1 MNQNERP
8 TAAILSAIVI
18 SSLLATAFLFNGN
31 LNFSQKALGQA
42 EETFGEN
49 ATFAEEVEGQAA
61 NQTAATNA
69 TATTPTP
76 TPPTPTPATPTPPT
90 PTPATPTPASP
101 TPTPPTP
108 TPTANQTAGAPPAT
122 AANVTTNVTSED
134 IEPIVD
140 SLSTAR
146 EGLQE
151 NDTEA
156 ALGAINDAD
165 ETLFTL
171 VNEEGDQGG
180 LAEQLKTLQE
190 SLDTARESLHNDDPA
205 KALEDLNTAD
215 TQVLA
220 VTQALPAD
228 DEAEDDEAEDDEA
241 EDEEAE
247 EE

>member
-1 MNQNERP
+1 MNQKERSS
-8 TAAILSAIVI
+8 AATLSAIVI
-18 SSLLATAFLFNGN
+18 SSLLATAIFFNGN
-31 LNFSQKALGQA
+31 MNFSQKAVGQA
-42 EETFGEN
+42 EETFGGN
-49 ATFAEEVEGQAA
+49 ATFAEELAA
-61 NQTAATNA
+61 NQTAAT
-69 TATTPTP
+69 TTPPPP
-76 TPPTPTPATPTPPT
+76 TPPPTPPANQTT
-90 PTPATPTPASP
+90 PP
-101 TPTPPTP
+101 PTPPP
-108 TPTANQTAGAPPAT
+108 TPPANQTTPPPTPPPTPPANQTTPPPPTT

-134 IEPIVD
+134 IQPVLD

-205 KALEDLNTAD
+205 KGLEDLNTAD

-220 VTQALPAD
+220 ITQALPAD
-228 DEAEDDEAEDDEA
+228 EEP
-241 EDEEAE
+241 EDEEPEDE
-247 EE
+247 EPEDEE

>member
-1 MNQNERP
+1 MTSVILTMNQKERSS
-8 TAAILSAIVI
+8 AATLSAIVI
-18 SSLLATAFLFNGN
+18 SSLLATAIFFNGN
-31 LNFSQKALGQA
+31 MNFSQKAVGQA
-42 EETFGEN
+42 EETFGGN
-49 ATFAEEVEGQAA
+49 ATFAEELAA
-61 NQTAATNA
+61 NQTAAT
-69 TATTPTP
+69 TTPPPP
-76 TPPTPTPATPTPPT
+76 TPPPTPPANQTT
-90 PTPATPTPASP
+90 PP
-101 TPTPPTP
+101 PTPPP
-108 TPTANQTAGAPPAT
+108 TPPANQTTPPPPTT

-134 IEPIVD
+134 IQPVLD

-220 VTQALPAD
+220 ITQALPAD
-228 DEAEDDEAEDDEA
+228 EEP
-241 EDEEAE
+241 EDEEPEDE
-247 EE
+247 EPEDEEPEDEE

>member
-1 MNQNERP
+1 MNQKERS

-18 SSLLATAFLFNGN
+18 SSLLATGVLLNGN
-31 LNFSQKALGQA
+31 VNFPQKAVGQA
-42 EETFGEN
+42 EETFGGN
-49 ATFAEEVEGQAA
+49 ATFTEGLEGQAA

-69 TATTPTP
+69 TTTTPTP
-76 TPPTPTPATPTPPT
+76 TPTPT
-90 PTPATPTPASP
+90 S
-101 TPTPPTP
+101 

-140 SLSTAR
+140 SLTTAR

-190 SLDTARESLHNDDPA
+190 GLDTARESLHNDDPA

-220 VTQALPAD
+220 ITQALPAD
-228 DEAEDDEAEDDEA
+228 EEAEEEEPEEEEDEEA
-241 EDEEAE
+241 EDEE
-247 EE
+247 

>member
-1 MNQNERP
+1 MTSVILTMNQKERSS
-8 TAAILSAIVI
+8 AATLSAIVI
-18 SSLLATAFLFNGN
+18 SSLLATAIFFNGN
-31 LNFSQKALGQA
+31 MNFSQKAVGQA
-42 EETFGEN
+42 EETFGGN
-49 ATFAEEVEGQAA
+49 ATFAEELAA
-61 NQTAATNA
+61 NQTAAT
-69 TATTPTP
+69 TTPPPP
-76 TPPTPTPATPTPPT
+76 TPPPTPPANQTT
-90 PTPATPTPASP
+90 PPP
-101 TPTPPTP
+101 PTPPP
-108 TPTANQTAGAPPAT
+108 TPPANQTTPPPPTT

-134 IEPIVD
+134 IQPVLD

-215 TQVLA
+215 AQVLA
-220 VTQALPAD
+220 ITQALPAD
-228 DEAEDDEAEDDEA
+228 EEP
-241 EDEEAE
+241 EDEEPEDE
-247 EE
+247 EPEDEEPEDEE